1 MRRLGNWCTTHRKT
15 VILAWIAALVVAG
28 FAAGSAGSAFS
39 ENFKLPSSDS
49 QRAVDLLEKRFPAQ
63 SGETATIVYRDAG
76 DGAVSNEF
84 LGGPIGV
91 RSPSVRRKMIGV
103 FAAIARV
110 RHVSEVASPYGAAGA
125 AAISRDSTIAYAT
138 VQFDEQGDK
147 IGKEN
152 VERVM
157 DIAQGAAG
165 PGLQVDLG
173 GQPIEEVRQEEGDT
187 SFAIGLLAAIVIL
200 LFTFGSVVAMG
211 LPILT
216 ALFALGVG
224 LSLVT
229 LGTHV
234 FDTADFATQLA
245 AMIGLGVG
253 LDYALFILTR
263 FRNGLDEGLEPGPAV
278 VRAIDTA
285 GRAVLFAGLTVIIS
299 LLGMLLL
306 GVTFLYGVAIAA
318 AIAVL
323 MTMIAS
329 LTLLPALL
337 AIAGRRVDRLRIP
350 GLGKRRPIGEIELSR
365 WFRWS
370 ATIQRHPVIAMLL
383 SGGLLIVLCIP
394 ALSLRLGSSDAGND
408 PAGTTTRKAY
418 DLLAKGFGPGFNGPF
433 QVVAK
438 LPNKGDDAVLVS
450 LRREIEAE
458 SGVASVTPPT
468 LNPAKDVGVIQVY
481 PTTSPQSEE
490 TTKLLERLRGDVI
503 PPAEHGSGAAVYVGG
518 ITAIFEDFGD
528 VLTEKLPLFI
538 GVVVLLSAL
547 LLMAVFRSILVP
559 LKAMLMN
566 LLSIGAAFGIVV
578 AVFQWGWFGGLIGLD
593 GTGPIEAFLPVFLF
607 AIVFGLSMD
616 YEVFLMSRI
625 HEEWE
630 ASHDE
635 QRAVTRGL
643 ALTGRVITAAAAIMV
658 TVFASFM
665 IGEDRIIKL
674 FGLGLSTAVL
684 IDAVVIRTILVPA
697 IMQLF
702 GPRAWWLPDWLS
714 RIIPR
719 LHVEPAE
726 GDPASTGE
734 HPVVE
739 SA

>member
-1 MRRLGNWCTTHRKT
+1 MRRLGTWTTTHPKT
-15 VILAWIAALVVAG
+15 VILAWIAALVVVG
-28 FAAGSAGSAFS
+28 FAAASAGSAFS

-49 QRAVDLLEKRFPAQ
+49 QRAVDLLESRFPSQ
-63 SGETATIVYRDAG
+63 SGDTATIVFKA
-76 DGAVSNEF
+76 DGGAASPAVK
-84 LGGPIGV
+84 
-91 RSPSVRRKMIGV
+91 RRMTAV
-103 FAAIARV
+103 FGEIEKV
-110 RHVSEVASPYGAAGA
+110 PHVSGVASPYGGAGA
-125 AAISRDSTIAYAT
+125 ISANGEIAYAT
-138 VQFDEQGDK
+138 VQFDEYGNK
-147 IGKEN
+147 IGKDN
-152 VERVM
+152 VKRVI
-157 DIAQGAAG
+157 DLAQGAAG
-165 PGLQVDLG
+165 PGLEVELG
-173 GQPIEEVRQEEGDT
+173 GQPIEEARQEEGDT

-211 LPILT
+211 LPIVT

-234 FDTADFATQLA
+234 FDTAEFAPQLA

-253 LDYALFILTR
+253 IDYALFILTR
-263 FRNGLDEGLEPGPAV
+263 FRNGLDEGLEPRPAA

-318 AIAVL
+318 AIAVA
-323 MTMIAS
+323 MTMIAA

-350 GLGKRRPIGEIELSR
+350 GLGSRRPLAELHASR
-365 WFRWS
+365 WYRWS
-370 ATIQRHPVIAMLL
+370 ATIQRHPVVAMLL
-383 SGGLLIVLCIP
+383 SAGLLIVLCIP
-394 ALSLRLGSSDAGND
+394 MLSLRLGSSDAGSD

-418 DLLAKGFGPGFNGPF
+418 DLLAEGFGPGFNGPF
-433 QVVAK
+433 TIVAE
-438 LPNKGDDAVLVS
+438 LPAKGEDAVLRT
-450 LRREIEAE
+450 LQRKLEGE
-458 SGVASVTPPT
+458 SGVAAVTPPA
-468 LNPAKDVGVIQVY
+468 LNPSQEVGVIQLY
-481 PTTSPQSEE
+481 PTTSPQSAA
-490 TTKLLERLRGDVI
+490 TTDLLHRIRDDAI
-503 PPAEHGSGAAVYVGG
+503 PPVARRTGAAVYVGG
-518 ITAIFEDFGD
+518 ITAIFEDFGNA
-528 VLTEKLPLFI
+528 LSEKLPLFI

-566 LLSIGAAFGIVV
+566 VLSIGAAFGIVV
-578 AVFQWGWFGGLIGLD
+578 AVFQWGWLGGLIGLD
-593 GTGPIEAFLPVFLF
+593 GTGPIESFLPVFLF

-630 ASHDE
+630 ATHDE

-665 IGEDRIIKL
+665 LGPDRIIKL
-674 FGLGLSTAVL
+674 FGLGLSAAVL

-702 GPRAWWLPDWLS
+702 GSAAWWMPDWLGKRLP
-714 RIIPR
+714 RIA
-719 LHVEPAE
+719 VEPGTPEPLPEA
-726 GDPASTGE
+726 D
-734 HPVVE
+734 
-739 SA
+739 